1 MNSKNHLYQGLTL
14 HKNVWSS
21 TSLTASFA
29 PMQDNISPT
38 PKLKANKAL
47 GQHFLR
53 DQRAIA
59 KIAMAV
65 PEGASAIEIGPG
77 PGAITHA
84 LLQRV
89 GSLTVIEKDNR
100 FASMWA
106 EHAVE
111 QSQLNV
117 VHGDVLKVL
126 EETVAQ
132 TQPEWITGNLP
143 YNISGPLTAQLTSHS
158 LSGGMVL
165 MYQREVGDRIMAGP
179 GSKTYGGLSV
189 LARHHYHVKRLL
201 LLPPGAFSP
210 PPKVHSVVLL
220 FTPHGETPP
229 CSFDTLQKTVRKG
242 FAHRRK
248 TILNNFKG
256 SLTAN
261 DFTAIDIDPRS
272 RAEQLDYEAWTRI
285 TKAYNPT
292 G

>member
-1 MNSKNHLYQGLTL
+1 M
-14 HKNVWSS
+14 V
-21 TSLTASFA
+21 SLAL
-29 PMQDNISPT
+29 MQDDIS

-47 GQHFLR
+47 GQHFLN

-59 KIAMAV
+59 KIAHAV
-65 PEGASAIEIGPG
+65 PCGASAIEIGPG

-84 LLQRV
+84 LLERV
-89 GSLTVIEKDNR
+89 GALTVIEKDNR
-100 FASMWA
+100 FANIWA
-106 EHAVE
+106 EHAMKHTRL
-111 QSQLNV
+111 SV
-117 VHGDVLKVL
+117 VHGDVLQVL
-126 EETVAQ
+126 EQTVAQ
-132 TQPEWITGNLP
+132 AQPEWITGNLP
-143 YNISGPLTAQLTSHS
+143 YNISGPLTAQLTSHN

-165 MYQREVGDRIMAGP
+165 MYQREVGDRIMALP

-229 CSFDTLQKTVRKG
+229 CSFESLQKTVRKG

-256 SLTAN
+256 SFTAD

-272 RAEQLDYEAWTRI
+272 RGEQLDYEAWTRI
-285 TKAYNPT
+285 TKAYKP
-292 G
+292 

>member
-1 MNSKNHLYQGLTL
+1 
-14 HKNVWSS
+14 
-21 TSLTASFA
+21 
-29 PMQDNISPT
+29 MQDNKAA
-38 PKLKANKAL
+38 KLKANKAL

-53 DQRAIA
+53 DQRAIH

-84 LLQRV
+84 LLKRV
-89 GSLTVIEKDNR
+89 GALTVIEKDDR
-100 FASMWA
+100 FANLWR
-106 EHAVE
+106 EHAE
-111 QSQLNV
+111 QAKHLRV

-126 EETVAQ
+126 EATVTQ

-143 YNISGPLTAQLTSHS
+143 YNISGPLTAQLASHK

-189 LARHHYHVKRLL
+189 LARHHYSVKRLL
-201 LLPPGAFSP
+201 LLPPGAFAP

-220 FTPHGETPP
+220 LTPHGETPP
-229 CSFDTLQKTVRKG
+229 CSFEYLQQTVRKG

-256 SLTAN
+256 VLSADN
-261 DFTAIDIDPRS
+261 FTAMDIDPRS
-272 RAEQLDYEAWTRI
+272 RPEQLDYQAWTRI
-285 TKAYNPT
+285 SQAFHARPSS
-292 G
+292 

>member
-1 MNSKNHLYQGLTL
+1 MIRKNA
-14 HKNVWSS
+14 WSIWS
-21 TSLTASFA
+21 RMVSLAL
-29 PMQDNISPT
+29 MQDDTSP
-38 PKLKANKAL
+38 KHKANKAL

-53 DQRAIA
+53 DQRAIY
-59 KIAMAV
+59 KIANAV

-89 GSLTVIEKDNR
+89 GALTVIEKDNR
-100 FASMWA
+100 FATMWEKHA
-106 EHAVE
+106 LEHP
-111 QSQLNV
+111 QLNV
-117 VHGDVLKVL
+117 IHGDVLKVL
-126 EETVAQ
+126 EQTVAQ
-132 TQPEWITGNLP
+132 AKPEWITGNLP
-143 YNISGPLTAQLTSHS
+143 YNISGPLTAQLTSHD

-201 LLPPGAFSP
+201 LLPPGAFAP

-229 CSFDTLQKTVRKG
+229 CSFDRLQKTVRKG

-256 SLTAN
+256 SLSAD
-261 DFTAIDIDPRS
+261 DFTALGIDPRS
-272 RAEQLDYEAWTRI
+272 RGEQLDYQTWTRI
-285 TKAYNPT
+285 TEAYNP
-292 G
+292 

>member
-1 MNSKNHLYQGLTL
+1 MA
-14 HKNVWSS
+14 
-21 TSLTASFA
+21 SLT
-29 PMQDNISPT
+29 PMQDATS
-38 PKLKANKAL
+38 LKANKAL

-53 DQRAIA
+53 DQRAINT
-59 KIAMAV
+59 IANAV
-65 PEGASAIEIGPG
+65 PEGTSAIEIGPG

-89 GSLTVIEKDNR
+89 ASLTVIEKDSR
-100 FASMWA
+100 FANQWA
-106 EHAVE
+106 KQASE
-111 QSQLNV
+111 QNALSV

-126 EETVAQ
+126 EQTVSQ
-132 TQPEWITGNLP
+132 VQPEWITGNLP
-143 YNISGPLTAQLTSHS
+143 YNISGPLTAQLTSHD

-229 CSFDTLQKTVRKG
+229 CSFDILQKTVRKG

-256 SLTAN
+256 SLTAD

-272 RAEQLDYEAWTRI
+272 RGEQLDYPAWTRI
-285 TKAYNPT
+285 TKIYKP
-292 G
+292 

>member
-1 MNSKNHLYQGLTL
+1 
-14 HKNVWSS
+14 
-21 TSLTASFA
+21 
-29 PMQDNISPT
+29 MQDNISAT

-53 DQRAIA
+53 DQRAIY
-59 KIAMAV
+59 KIANAV

-89 GSLTVIEKDNR
+89 GALTVIEKDNR
-100 FASMWA
+100 FATMWEKHA
-106 EHAVE
+106 LEHP
-111 QSQLNV
+111 QLNV
-117 VHGDVLKVL
+117 IHGDVLKVL
-126 EETVAQ
+126 EQTVAQ
-132 TQPEWITGNLP
+132 AQPEWITGNLP
-143 YNISGPLTAQLTSHS
+143 YNISGPLTAQLASHD

-201 LLPPGAFSP
+201 LLPPGAFAP

-229 CSFDTLQKTVRKG
+229 CSFDRLQKTVRKG

-256 SLTAN
+256 SLSAD
-261 DFTAIDIDPRS
+261 DFTALGIDPRS
-272 RAEQLDYEAWTRI
+272 RGEQLDYQTWTRI
-285 TKAYNPT
+285 TEAYNP
-292 G
+292 